1 MLRNLYRFYLYAV
14 FIAMVIFAASGVFQ
28 LLQTLLG
35 LTSLIGDTTPPSSSG
50 VTQAIVYALVSLFVA
65 AIIGGLHYWLIR
77 RDARDDPR
85 AGNGGLR
92 AFFLNALELVSYSL
106 GVGVGTS
113 VIGTLGQRYTSG
125 QNVGLALVITS
136 LCVWAIAEFE
146 RRRDPATAG
155 VATVFQRLH
164 FYGTQLILLFIITF
178 AWLGTVGQ
186 LIDNVAF
193 NGRGTGLAPC
203 GGFTVCPSVNLLS
216 ESAALLWAVLFW
228 LGYGYLSRK
237 DTASL
242 LRRVLHYLSFG
253 YGLIFVITGVYRA
266 MSLLVLAGLGALP
279 GQNQISGPFAP
290 YDVVAPLS
298 FGALACAIYL
308 YWLRKAAQ
316 QEPQE
321 RIAMALIVNAIAATV
336 AGVVFWWGCDAV
348 ILNLLNQIM
357 PTSPLNPGDWA
368 NAWALLIAGLAYLPL
383 DILLRRRTAQTAV
396 IAPLRGFV
404 LALLGAGIVAGA
416 VGGAT
421 ALYSYGTAGLG
432 VQSGDWQATAHAGLA
447 ALIIGAMVVAIYLG
461 TARREHLFGAAS
473 KPPAQVAVAP
483 PKVVEGSTQQ
493 QPIAPLPA
501 AEIAPIVPPAPP
513 TAPQRIVPQII
524 DELLAGSITRD
535 EAVLRIEGLRQSEN
549 H

>member
-14 FIAMVIFAASGVFQ
+14 FIAMVIFAASGVYQF
-28 LLQTLLG
+28 LQSMLG
-35 LTSLIGDTTPPSSSG
+35 LTPLIGDTTPPGSAN

-77 RDARDDPR
+77 RDARDNPQ
-85 AGNGGLR
+85 AANGGAR

-113 VIGTLGQRYTSG
+113 VIGALGQQYTSG
-125 QNVGLALVITS
+125 QNASLAFVITS

-155 VATVFQRLH
+155 VAAIFQRLH

-186 LIDNVAF
+186 LIDNVVF
-193 NGRGTGLAPC
+193 NGRGTSLVPC
-203 GGFTVCPSVNLLS
+203 GGFTVCPNANLLS
-216 ESAALLWAVLFW
+216 EIAALLWAVLFW

-242 LRRVLHYLSFG
+242 LRHVLHYLSFG

-266 MSLLVLAGLGALP
+266 AALLVLAGFGALP
-279 GQNQISGPFAP
+279 VQSQISGPFAT

-298 FGALACAIYL
+298 LGALTCAIYL

-316 QEPQE
+316 QQPQE
-321 RIAMALIVNAIAATV
+321 RITMSLSINAIAAMV

-357 PTSPLNPGDWA
+357 PTSPLNPEDWA

-383 DILLRRRTAQTAV
+383 DVFLRHRTAQTAV

-421 ALYSYGTAGLG
+421 ALYSYGTASLG
-432 VQSGDWQATAHAGLA
+432 VQSGDWQATAHSGLA
-447 ALIIGAMVVAIYLG
+447 ALIIGALVVAIYLV
-461 TARREHLFGAAS
+461 TARREHLFGAAP
-473 KPPAQVAVAP
+473 KPAAQVAVTP
-483 PKVVEGSTQQ
+483 PEVMADSTQP
-493 QPIAPLPA
+493 QPVAPLSA
-501 AEIAPIVPPAPP
+501 AEIAPIAPPAAP
-513 TAPQRIVPQII
+513 TAPQRTVPQII
-524 DELLAGSITRD
+524 DALLAGTMTRD
-535 EAVLRIEGLRQSEN
+535 EAVSRLEGLGQSEN